1 MARAAPLA
9 AGWGAAVR
17 PKAFIFVSTSL
28 QTMTQS
34 NPSADAR
41 NKLNSELG
49 NLKKTSQVS
58 LAANF
63 RPDQCLTYN
72 SRRLQILKHNG
83 LIGTVNRLAK
93 AVQEYTTTVHD
104 DMAALREE
112 IGMMRQEQQERAE
125 EIGMMRQEQ
134 QERAVRSEI
143 REFQLCAWEAASIVR
158 DKIKAAAGAQ
168 DFWHLSREQQD
179 DEAKKLGISIKTLKR
194 FLKERTD
201 GRPETAHPSPSLIA
215 KRWRDV
221 KPAFLRQ
228 QPKKVPD
235 YEKLLQAAG
244 VIRSSS
250 SRRM

>member
-104 DMAALREE
+104 DMAALR
-112 IGMMRQEQQERAE
+112 E

>member
-1 MARAAPLA
+1 MARAATLA

-134 QERAVRSEI
+134 QERADRSEI

>member
-1 MARAAPLA
+1 
-9 AGWGAAVR
+9 
-17 PKAFIFVSTSL
+17 
-28 QTMTQS
+28 MTQS

>member
-1 MARAAPLA
+1 
-9 AGWGAAVR
+9 
-17 PKAFIFVSTSL
+17 
-28 QTMTQS
+28 MTQS

-134 QERAVRSEI
+134 QERAEEIGMMRQEQQERADRSEI